1 MAKIYK
7 SFLFDGKKSE
17 DFDVY
22 ITGSAVY
29 DAPDRDVE
37 LVNIPGRNGALVID
51 RNRFNNIT
59 VTYPAGTYAKDQADF
74 AIKMEALR
82 NFLASR
88 KGYKRLEDEYNLDEF
103 RLGIYKDGLQVDP
116 VLHGKAGQF
125 SLVFDCKPQRYLKS
139 GEAPTEFTADG
150 TIYNPTF
157 FDASPLLEVKGRGE
171 VVLNGFPIEINVDPL
186 GELPLF
192 EAVEN
197 NGAAASAN
205 FGNVAYKSGDDIHV
219 KSSRWVVVVQST
231 SGAIY
236 NPAPVGVGLT
246 VAGTVLTDV
255 TQLQFSA
262 VLPEAVFTEG
272 TSETKT
278 YSANCDMTINGS
290 SYNVAMAISLIYDG
304 DKNIKTTVSVTRSS
318 NAVLLIKSVT
328 TKLGA
333 GTVDSTA
340 TSLNETLYIDCELGE
355 VYDENGQSYNNAV
368 SLGADLPVLSP
379 GSNDVE
385 LANTIDA
392 LRIIPRWWRI

>member
-37 LVNIPGRNGALVID
+37 LIDIPGRNGALVID
-51 RNRFNNIT
+51 RNKFKNIT

-74 AIKMEALR
+74 SLKMEALR

-103 RLGIYKDGLQVDP
+103 RLGIYKDGLQVNP

-150 TIYNPTF
+150 EIFNPTF
-157 FDASPLLEVKGRGE
+157 FDASPLLEVEGRGE
-171 VVLNGFPIEINVDPL
+171 ILLNGFPIEINVDPL

-192 EAVEN
+192 NAVMY
-197 NGAAASAN
+197 NGSSASNTFDDVPYA
-205 FGNVAYKSGDDIHV
+205 SGDDIHV
-219 KSSRWVVVVQST
+219 RGSEWSVEVAVPGSL
-231 SGAIY
+231 IY
-236 NPAPVGVGLT
+236 NPTPTGTGVTAVSSLISGGSSLKLT
-246 VAGTVLTDV
+246 ASLAD
-255 TQLQFSA
+255 
-262 VLPEAVFTEG
+262 AVFTEG
-272 TSETKT
+272 TPETKT
-278 YSANCDMTINGS
+278 YSADVNFTAS
-290 SYNVAMAISLIYDG
+290 NVAYNAALAISLIYDG
-304 DKNIKTTVSVTRSS
+304 AKRIRASASLTLSD
-318 NAVLLIKSVT
+318 NAIRAISMS

-333 GTVDSTA
+333 GTVDSTK
-340 TSLNETLYIDCELGE
+340 TSLNEILFIDCELGE

-379 GSNDVE
+379 GKNIVE